1 MSIIKKIKTKFQFSS
16 KKDEKYLEKKRS
28 KKLAKHLDIIIKH
41 QTQHMIQIEA
51 VTKRSLSTRPKST
64 PRKSEM
70 RKSLPLEKTYVLC
83 LL

>member
-1 MSIIKKIKTKFQFSS
+1 MSIIKKIKTKFQSS
-16 KKDEKYLEKKRS
+16 AKKDEKYLEKKRAT
-28 KKLAKHLDIIIKH
+28 KLAKHLDIIVKH
-41 QTQHMIQIEA
+41 QNQRMIRIEA
-51 VTKRSLSTRPKST
+51 VTKRPLLTRPKST